1 MTRLRSSAVSSAARV
16 ARAASEAAWV
26 PADLRAVAKAV
37 HVLRAVVLREAR
49 EAQHLRASDSDT
61 CQIQDKRGY
70 RKRLSPF
77 FYAVMQHLAQKI
89 HIFMPMKR
97 FISIIF
103 TCLLLWPAVQADKKP
118 AAEDKQPLSAEE
130 LTQELMRFS
139 GNIHQF
145 NSIFP
150 QEKVYLEFDNTA
162 YFQGEV
168 IWFKAF
174 VTHATTLK
182 RAPSKVLYV
191 DFLAPTG
198 QLISQQKL
206 KVIAGQ
212 CDGAIPLI
220 DAATAQALTIQ
231 AVSMR

>member
-1 MTRLRSSAVSSAARV
+1 
-16 ARAASEAAWV
+16 
-26 PADLRAVAKAV
+26 
-37 HVLRAVVLREAR
+37 
-49 EAQHLRASDSDT
+49 
-61 CQIQDKRGY
+61 
-70 RKRLSPF
+70 
-77 FYAVMQHLAQKI
+77 
-89 HIFMPMKR
+89 MKR
-97 FISIIF
+97 IG
-103 TCLLLWPAVQADKKP
+103 LLFVLATLCPAVIAQNEQSESEKFT
-118 AAEDKQPLSAEE
+118 L
-130 LTQELMRFS
+130 ELMRFS

-145 NSIFP
+145 NNIFP

-198 QLISQQKL
+198 QLILQQKL

-212 CDGAIPLI
+212 CDGAIPLL
-220 DAATAQALTIQ
+220 DASTAQARQKRGVLEYPSGFYEIRL
-231 AVSMR
+231 VEN